1 MVDFLVHRDG
11 DHVGVAIRDIKKGEH
26 VSGKTVD
33 EQFSYELDA
42 VQDIPLGHKIAL
54 RDIQKG
60 EKIIEYG
67 EIIGVAI
74 DNIARGAHV
83 HVHNIRSLR
92 WGRWE

>member
-11 DHVGVAIRDIKKGEH
+11 DHVGVAVRDIKKGEH
-26 VSGKTVD
+26 VFGKTVD
-33 EQFSYELDA
+33 GQFSYELDA

-60 EKIIEYG
+60 EKVIEYG
-67 EIIGVAI
+67 EIIGAAT
-74 DNIARGAHV
+74 DNIAKGAHV

-92 WGRWE
+92 WG